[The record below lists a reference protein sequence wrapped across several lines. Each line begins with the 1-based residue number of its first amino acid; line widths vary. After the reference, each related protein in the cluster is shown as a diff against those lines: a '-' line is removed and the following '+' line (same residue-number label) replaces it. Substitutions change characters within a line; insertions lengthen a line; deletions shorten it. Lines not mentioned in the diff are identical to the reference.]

1 MASRIDWDEMVS
13 GYNRIKKKDCK
24 DTAEMFEDLF
34 TTHTRE
40 EASTVLGVSTD
51 TITRKV
57 RVIRE
62 ANALLLPGN
71 RFTIKKR
78 FQQIPPEKMAQMT
91 KLEIA
96 VELGCA
102 DKYVGILAKE
112 FKRDFIRVL
121 NGGIYYAEKARAKKR
136 MSL

>member
-1 MASRIDWDEMVS
+1 MGNKIDWEELVQ

-24 DTAEMFEDLF
+24 DTEEMLEDLF

-40 EASTVLGVSTD
+40 EASAVLGVSTD

-57 RVIRE
+57 RAIRE
-62 ANALLLPGN
+62 ANTLLLPGN

-78 FQQIPPEKMAQMT
+78 FQQISPEKMEQMT

-96 VELGCA
+96 EELGCA
-102 DKYVGILAKE
+102 DKYVGVLARE
-112 FKRDFIRVL
+112 FNRDFIRVL
-121 NGGIYYAEKARAKKR
+121 NGGVYYAEQARAKRR